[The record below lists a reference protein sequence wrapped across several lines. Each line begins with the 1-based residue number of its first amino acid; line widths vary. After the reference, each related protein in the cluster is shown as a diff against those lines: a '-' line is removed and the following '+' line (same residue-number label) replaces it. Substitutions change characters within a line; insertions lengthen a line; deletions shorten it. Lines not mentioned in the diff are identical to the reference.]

1 MVATGFSAFESLL
14 VKSPHQRESAE
25 LLLLCWVFA
34 NKHVPLD
41 EDRRYL
47 ERLAA
52 RAHHRRDLETLLAA
66 ARRQDLGDVQ
76 LAAEVLTKE
85 QTGPIIAF
93 LRQAVV
99 LATSDGALSLRNHHI
114 LRFLADLSGVSPD
127 ALRALYREVTGRT
140 LAAPEDL
147 SHRSHW
153 QPVEPE
159 AEDTAEVE
167 EGDTGST
174 QANAGEYR
182 GSWRDRVRRLAENQW
197 REHKQQQ
204 QWRRQQAQQA
214 REREQQREAAAQA
227 ERERRAQAHAKRQAE
242 AQAQQREQAR
252 RQAEAEALR
261 REQAQRQREQ
271 AQRQREEAAQRQR
284 QEQQQ
289 RQYQERQRRERQ
301 RQEQESQHQE
311 QQRQWQREQSRQRQR
326 AGFDA
331 PSYPIRRALIE
342 LELDTSASPREIK
355 LAYRRLAQ
363 RHHPDRFHGQSEW
376 RINLASQRFQ
386 RIKNA
391 YDLLMQHA

>member
-1 MVATGFSAFESLL
+1 M
-14 VKSPHQRESAE
+14 KSPHQRESAE

-85 QTGPIIAF
+85 QSGPIIAF

-99 LATSDGALSLRNHHI
+99 VATSDGALSLRNHHI
-114 LRFLADLSGVSPD
+114 LRFLADLCGVSPD
-127 ALRALYREVTGRT
+127 TLRAIYREVTGRA

-153 QPVEPE
+153 QPAEPE
-159 AEDTAEVE
+159 AEDTAEA
-167 EGDTGST
+167 DTGST
-174 QANAGEYR
+174 QAHAGEPR
-182 GSWRDRVRRLAENQW
+182 ASWRDRVRRLAENQW

-242 AQAQQREQAR
+242 AEAQQREQAR
-252 RQAEAEALR
+252 QQAEA
-261 REQAQRQREQ
+261 Q
-271 AQRQREEAAQRQR
+271 AQRQREETAQRQRREQQQRQNQERQQQRHDQRQR
-284 QEQQQ
+284 QEQ
-289 RQYQERQRRERQ
+289 ERQQQRERQ
-301 RQEQESQHQE
+301 QRRHEQE
-311 QQRQWQREQSRQRQR
+311 QRQR
-326 AGFDA
+326 AGLQT

-342 LELDTSASPREIK
+342 LELDANASPREIK

-376 RINLASQRFQ
+376 RITLASQRFQ

>member
-85 QTGPIIAF
+85 QSGSIITF

-99 LATSDGALSLRNHHI
+99 VATSDGALSLRNHHI
-114 LRFLADLSGVSPD
+114 LRFLADLCDVSPD
-127 ALRALYREVTGRT
+127 TLRALYREVTGRT

-153 QPVEPE
+153 QPAEPE
-159 AEDTAEVE
+159 AEDTAEAE
-167 EGDTGST
+167 AGDTGST
-174 QANAGEYR
+174 QAHAGEPR
-182 GSWRDRVRRLAENQW
+182 ASWRDRVRRLAENQW

-242 AQAQQREQAR
+242 AEAQQREQAR
-252 RQAEAEALR
+252 QQAEAATLR

-271 AQRQREEAAQRQR
+271 AQRQREQATQRQRREQQRRQDQEQRQR
-284 QEQQQ
+284 QEQERQQQ
-289 RQYQERQRRERQ
+289 RHERE
-301 RQEQESQHQE
+301 
-311 QQRQWQREQSRQRQR
+311 QRQR
-326 AGFDA
+326 AGLQT
-331 PSYPIRRALIE
+331 PSYPVRRALIE
-342 LELDTSASPREIK
+342 LELDASASPREIK

-376 RINLASQRFQ
+376 RITLASQRFQ